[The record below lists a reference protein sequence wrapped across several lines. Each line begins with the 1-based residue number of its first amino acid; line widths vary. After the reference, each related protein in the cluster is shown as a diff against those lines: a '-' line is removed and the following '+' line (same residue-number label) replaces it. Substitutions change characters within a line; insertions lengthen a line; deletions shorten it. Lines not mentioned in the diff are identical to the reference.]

1 MHRKLTPRTT
11 LENLKREAKRWLKAL
26 RENDTEA
33 RVRLER
39 ALPEAPASPALRDV
53 QHALA
58 IEYGLSG
65 WTALRNQLGEVSREA
80 ESHDA
85 LVARFLRNAC
95 PDHHVRGGPAHVMAL
110 HTADLLLAQ
119 HPEIARDTFHTAIV
133 CGDLAEVRR
142 ILVEQPELATEKATG
157 SGNDRGRAGEFED
170 IFRDA
175 GPLNWEPLLY
185 LSFTRL
191 SLPAANVNAIAIATL
206 LLDHGAN
213 PNAYFMAG
221 GSFYTPLVGV
231 IGEGEESRPP
241 HPRRNELVR
250 LLLDRGAN
258 PYDIQVIYNTHF
270 KGDVQW
276 FLEMAYANAVKT
288 GRTSEWEN
296 PDWPMFDM
304 GGYGCGARFLLG
316 GAVDRNNLELARWM
330 LEHGANP
337 NAPPPRR
344 RNSHTVD
351 VLARLS
357 DRSLFE
363 AAMIKGALGIA
374 ELLSAFGAVGRAV
387 ALDGEEAFMAACLRL
402 DRTTAEVRLKGH
414 PEYLSSPKPMSIAV
428 ARDRDDI
435 VKLLLALGMSPDIE
449 DSEEGSQRPLYVA
462 AYNGALRVAKLLIE
476 RGAQIDPRETRYEST
491 PLWGAVWAQQQRMI
505 DFLSPLSSDVWALAF
520 IGNVER
526 LRKVLAAEPR
536 LARSRGANETPLM
549 WLPGDE
555 DQAMEIAEMFLAG
568 GADPN
573 VRNVRG
579 QTAADIASVRGLDR
593 VGAMLRSRESHA
605 P

>member
-1 MHRKLTPRTT
+1 
-11 LENLKREAKRWLKAL
+11 
-26 RENDTEA
+26 
-33 RVRLER
+33 
-39 ALPEAPASPALRDV
+39 
-53 QHALA
+53 
-58 IEYGLSG
+58 
-65 WTALRNQLGEVSREA
+65 
-80 ESHDA
+80 
-85 LVARFLRNAC
+85 
-95 PDHHVRGGPAHVMAL
+95 
-110 HTADLLLAQ
+110 
-119 HPEIARDTFHTAIV
+119 
-133 CGDLAEVRR
+133 
-142 ILVEQPELATEKATG
+142 
-157 SGNDRGRAGEFED
+157 
-170 IFRDA
+170 
-175 GPLNWEPLLY
+175 
-185 LSFTRL
+185 
-191 SLPAANVNAIAIATL
+191 

-213 PNAYFMAG
+213 PNAHFKAG

-231 IGEGEESRPP
+231 IGEGEEGRPP
-241 HPRRNELVR
+241 HPHRNELVK

-258 PYDIQVIYNTHF
+258 PYDMQVIYNTHF

-288 GRTSEWEN
+288 GRTTDWKS

-316 GAVDRNNLELARWM
+316 GAVDRNNLQLARWI

-344 RNSHTVD
+344 RNRHTVD
-351 VLARLS
+351 ASARLS
-357 DRSLFE
+357 DRSLLE
-363 AAMIKGALGIA
+363 VAMIKGALGIA
-374 ELLSAFGAVGRAV
+374 ELLSTFGAVGRAV

-402 DRTTAEVRLKGH
+402 DRTTAEVLLKGH
-414 PEYLSSPKPMSIAV
+414 PEYLSSPKPMSIAA

-435 VKLLLALGMSPDIE
+435 VNLLLALGMSPEIE
-449 DSEEGSQRPLYVA
+449 DPEEGKQRPLHVA
-462 AYNGALRVAKLLIE
+462 AYNGALGVAKLLIE

-520 IGNVER
+520 VGNVER

-536 LARSRGANETPLM
+536 FARSRGENETPLM

-555 DQAMEIAEMFLAG
+555 DQALKIAEMFLAG

-573 VRNVRG
+573 VRNVQG
-579 QTAADIASVRGLDR
+579 KTAADLASVRGLDR
-593 VGAMLRSRESHA
+593 VAAMLRSRESHD